1 MGQDIPY
8 LLDNVL
14 EMVLFNNNKD
24 NKILMNYIKSG

>member
-1 MGQDIPY
+1 MDQDIPY
-8 LLDNVL
+8 LLDIVL